1 MPREAA
7 AGDRRR
13 SLKAAFKAVSR
24 VVGSADAAAERAT
37 KKVIMEAKE
46 AAAERERVA
55 LIASGARLPP
65 QQVGARSASAAAPV
79 APIVETAGAMG
90 GGGRR
95 PLDVP
100 SLAVQPPAAPE
111 RAAAEQASLRELVAM
126 EERAAEALRPPAS
139 RASATTAKTVSKTA
153 LAVQTT
159 AQAAPFSRMPL
170 TAGALAAADGMV
182 ASEMRARLK
191 EEGEA
196 MALHRSTGEAMVL
209 GDEEAMHEIREAL
222 AAWDAES
229 PSTWQEVRG
238 TTTNMLAAGAG
249 FSLTPYPAIK
259 VRQAGNL
266 SVAQRRLI
274 SHASNE
280 VRLAKRAWADE
291 KIELKHERE
300 ALSEELQ
307 MFARRLKKQVDGL
320 SWIALGRSCGRPR
333 LPPRP
338 ISPILHLVFR
348 S

>member
-1 MPREAA
+1 
-7 AGDRRR
+7 
-13 SLKAAFKAVSR
+13 
-24 VVGSADAAAERAT
+24 
-37 KKVIMEAKE
+37 
-46 AAAERERVA
+46 
-55 LIASGARLPP
+55 
-65 QQVGARSASAAAPV
+65 
-79 APIVETAGAMG
+79 
-90 GGGRR
+90 
-95 PLDVP
+95 
-100 SLAVQPPAAPE
+100 
-111 RAAAEQASLRELVAM
+111 
-126 EERAAEALRPPAS
+126 
-139 RASATTAKTVSKTA
+139 
-153 LAVQTT
+153 
-159 AQAAPFSRMPL
+159 
-170 TAGALAAADGMV
+170 
-182 ASEMRARLK
+182 
-191 EEGEA
+191 

-238 TTTNMLAAGAG
+238 ATTNMLAAGAG

>member
-1 MPREAA
+1 
-7 AGDRRR
+7 
-13 SLKAAFKAVSR
+13 
-24 VVGSADAAAERAT
+24 
-37 KKVIMEAKE
+37 
-46 AAAERERVA
+46 
-55 LIASGARLPP
+55 
-65 QQVGARSASAAAPV
+65 
-79 APIVETAGAMG
+79 
-90 GGGRR
+90 
-95 PLDVP
+95 
-100 SLAVQPPAAPE
+100 
-111 RAAAEQASLRELVAM
+111 
-126 EERAAEALRPPAS
+126 
-139 RASATTAKTVSKTA
+139 
-153 LAVQTT
+153 
-159 AQAAPFSRMPL
+159 
-170 TAGALAAADGMV
+170 
-182 ASEMRARLK
+182 
-191 EEGEA
+191 
-196 MALHRSTGEAMVL
+196 
-209 GDEEAMHEIREAL
+209 MHEIREAL

-338 ISPILHLVFR
+338 ILR
-348 S
+348 SYTLSSGPRLRRGFVRARATSATSARSRGTRSQRQRSRQARPTSTSCAPRSRRDGIRRSHGIWWIPRTNSTAACSHPTTLRCCSGPARRREALERRRRRRPVRAPRRLQSTRGRQRRCGCWQHRRRRRRRATAAATISTVDGGRSSAAKLRRRRRGAVHR